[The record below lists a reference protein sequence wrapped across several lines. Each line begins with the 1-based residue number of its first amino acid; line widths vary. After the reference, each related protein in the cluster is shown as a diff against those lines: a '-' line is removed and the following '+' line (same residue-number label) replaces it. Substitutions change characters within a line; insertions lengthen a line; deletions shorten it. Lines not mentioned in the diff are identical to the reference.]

1 VAKIAYLKVE
11 AHVLRLQ
18 ASDFVRQFFGHLLGP
33 ANEEILQDRFPSDR
47 VSRSSAVGR
56 RRERAL
62 RTQATKGS
70 DCRARKKRHNAAQ
83 KASEVS
89 GGYASMGRLKVLIVG
104 GGIGGI
110 TAMLAL
116 RQRGIEAQLF
126 EQAAAFGQVG
136 AGLQVSSN
144 AACILIRL
152 GLGEALKR
160 VATYPDGRDYRG
172 WDTGERLYYTPLGQK
187 AEAHF
192 GSPYYAAHRAELLDV
207 LLSGLG
213 KQGVQ
218 LGSRIERIEQDQNS
232 VSLTLA
238 GGSTVQGDIL
248 IGADGIHS
256 MVRTQLFG
264 KELPRYTGNVAWRGL
279 VPAERVAHLDLGS
292 VVGVWMGPNRS
303 IVQYYVSAGKT
314 FNWIGISRSSQP
326 AQESWLAEGKTED
339 ILAEYDGWH
348 STIRTIIAE
357 TPKVLRQALYDRE
370 PLPDWRVGR
379 VVLMGDAAH
388 PMMPFYA
395 QGGAQSIE
403 DAYVLA
409 GCIAEGQDRPLE
421 ALARFVR
428 MRQPRTAWMQGLARR
443 EEELYQMNDAAAIR
457 ARNDRMRTNRIPETA
472 TFPPEQERLYG
483 YDAEVELRKSA

>member
-1 VAKIAYLKVE
+1 MA
-11 AHVLRLQ
+11 
-18 ASDFVRQFFGHLLGP
+18 
-33 ANEEILQDRFPSDR
+33 
-47 VSRSSAVGR
+47 
-56 RRERAL
+56 
-62 RTQATKGS
+62 
-70 DCRARKKRHNAAQ
+70 
-83 KASEVS
+83 
-89 GGYASMGRLKVLIVG
+89 RLKVLIAG

-116 RQRGIEAQLF
+116 RQRGIDVELF
-126 EQAAAFGQVG
+126 EQTAAFGQVG
-136 AGLQVSSN
+136 AGLQIPSN
-144 AACILIRL
+144 SARILLKL

-160 VATYPDGRDYRG
+160 VATYPEGRDYRG
-172 WDTGERLYYTPLGQK
+172 WDNGERLYYTPLGRK

-192 GSPYYAAHRAELLDV
+192 GAPYYAAHRAELLDV
-207 LLSGLG
+207 LLGGLG
-213 KQGVQ
+213 TKGCR
-218 LGSRIERIEQDQNS
+218 LGARVERVDQDQGG

-238 GGSTVQGDIL
+238 DGSTAEGDIL

-256 MVRTQLFG
+256 TVRAQLFG
-264 KELPRYTGNVAWRGL
+264 KEMPRYTGNVAWRGL

-303 IVQYYVSAGKT
+303 IVQYYVSAGRT

-326 AQESWLAEGKTED
+326 AQESWLAEGRRED
-339 ILAEYDGWH
+339 ALAEYDGWH

-357 TPKVLRQALYDRE
+357 TPKILRQALYDRE
-370 PLPDWRVGR
+370 PLPDWQVGR

-409 GCIAEGQDRPLE
+409 GCIAEAQDRPLE

-457 ARNDRMRTNRIPETA
+457 ARNDRMRSNRIPETA

-483 YDAEVELRKSA
+483 YDAEIELRKGA

>member
-1 VAKIAYLKVE
+1 MA
-11 AHVLRLQ
+11 
-18 ASDFVRQFFGHLLGP
+18 
-33 ANEEILQDRFPSDR
+33 
-47 VSRSSAVGR
+47 
-56 RRERAL
+56 
-62 RTQATKGS
+62 
-70 DCRARKKRHNAAQ
+70 
-83 KASEVS
+83 
-89 GGYASMGRLKVLIVG
+89 RLKVLIAG

-116 RQRGIEAQLF
+116 RQRGIGVELF

-144 AACILIRL
+144 AARILLRL
-152 GLGEALKR
+152 GLGEALRR

-187 AEAHF
+187 AETHF

-213 KQGVQ
+213 EHGFR
-218 LGSRIERIEQDQNS
+218 LGSRVERVDQDQS
-232 VSLTLA
+232 GVSLTLA
-238 GGSTVQGDIL
+238 DGSVAQGDIL

-256 MVRTQLFG
+256 TVRAQLFG

-314 FNWIGISRSSQP
+314 FNWIGISRSAQP
-326 AQESWLAEGKTED
+326 AQESWLAEGRTED
-339 ILAEYDGWH
+339 ALAEYDGWH
-348 STIRTIIAE
+348 STIREIIAK

-370 PLPDWRVGR
+370 PLPDWQVGR

-409 GCIAEGQDRPLE
+409 GCIAEAEGRPLD

-443 EEELYQMNDAAAIR
+443 EEELYQMNDIAAIR
-457 ARNDRMRTNRIPETA
+457 ARNDRMRANRVPETA

-483 YDAEVELRKSA
+483 YDAEIELRKSV

>member
-1 VAKIAYLKVE
+1 MARSNLKI
-11 AHVLRLQ
+11 
-18 ASDFVRQFFGHLLGP
+18 
-33 ANEEILQDRFPSDR
+33 
-47 VSRSSAVGR
+47 
-56 RRERAL
+56 
-62 RTQATKGS
+62 
-70 DCRARKKRHNAAQ
+70 
-83 KASEVS
+83 
-89 GGYASMGRLKVLIVG
+89 LIAG

-110 TAMLAL
+110 TALLAL
-116 RQRGIEAQLF
+116 RQRGIEAELF
-126 EQAAAFGQVG
+126 EQTAAFGQVG

-144 AACILIRL
+144 AARILLKL

-213 KQGVQ
+213 QRGFR
-218 LGSRIERIEQDQNS
+218 LGSRVERVDQDQGG

-238 GGSTVQGDIL
+238 DGSTAHGDIL

-256 MVRTQLFG
+256 TVRAQLFG

-303 IVQYYVSAGKT
+303 IVQYYVSAGRT
-314 FNWIGISRSSQP
+314 FNWIGISRSEQP
-326 AQESWLAEGKTED
+326 ARESWLAEGRIED
-339 ILAEYDGWH
+339 ALAEYTGWH
-348 STIRTIIAE
+348 STIRTIIAA

-370 PLPDWRVGR
+370 PLSDWRVGR
-379 VVLMGDAAH
+379 VVLLGDAAH

-395 QGGAQSIE
+395 QGAAQSIE

-409 GCIAEGQDRPLE
+409 GCLAANPENPVAALE
-421 ALARFVR
+421 RYVLL
-428 MRQPRTAWMQGLARR
+428 RQPRTAWMQELSRQ
-443 EEELYQMNDAAAIR
+443 EEELYQMTDAAAI
-457 ARNDRMRTNRIPETA
+457 ADRNARMRANRIPELA

-483 YDAEVELRKSA
+483 YDSEAVLRAS

>member
-1 VAKIAYLKVE
+1 MA
-11 AHVLRLQ
+11 
-18 ASDFVRQFFGHLLGP
+18 
-33 ANEEILQDRFPSDR
+33 
-47 VSRSSAVGR
+47 
-56 RRERAL
+56 
-62 RTQATKGS
+62 
-70 DCRARKKRHNAAQ
+70 
-83 KASEVS
+83 
-89 GGYASMGRLKVLIVG
+89 RLKVLIAG

-116 RQRGIEAQLF
+116 RQRGIDVELF
-126 EQAAAFGQVG
+126 EQTAAFGQVG

-144 AACILIRL
+144 SARILLKL

-160 VATYPDGRDYRG
+160 VATYPEGRDYRG

-192 GSPYYAAHRAELLDV
+192 GAPYYAAHRAELLDV

-213 KQGVQ
+213 ARGCR
-218 LGSRIERIEQDQNS
+218 LGSRVERVDQDQNG

-238 GGSTVQGDIL
+238 DGSTAQGDIL

-256 MVRTQLFG
+256 TVRAQLFG

-326 AQESWLAEGKTED
+326 AQESWLAEGRAED
-339 ILAEYDGWH
+339 ALAEYDGWH

-357 TPKVLRQALYDRE
+357 TPKILRQALYDRE
-370 PLPDWRVGR
+370 PLPDWQVGR

-409 GCIAEGQDRPLE
+409 GCIAEAQDRPLD

-443 EEELYQMNDAAAIR
+443 EEELYQMNDTAAIR
-457 ARNDRMRTNRIPETA
+457 ARNDRMRTNRLPETA

-483 YDAEVELRKSA
+483 YDAEIELRKGA

>member
-1 VAKIAYLKVE
+1 MA
-11 AHVLRLQ
+11 
-18 ASDFVRQFFGHLLGP
+18 
-33 ANEEILQDRFPSDR
+33 
-47 VSRSSAVGR
+47 
-56 RRERAL
+56 
-62 RTQATKGS
+62 
-70 DCRARKKRHNAAQ
+70 
-83 KASEVS
+83 
-89 GGYASMGRLKVLIVG
+89 RLKVLIVG

-116 RQRGIEAQLF
+116 RQRGIEVQLF

-144 AACILIRL
+144 AARILLKL
-152 GLGEALKR
+152 GLGDALKR

-213 KQGVQ
+213 ENGFRH
-218 LGSRIERIEQDQNS
+218 GSRVERVDQDQS
-232 VSLTLA
+232 GVSLTFA
-238 GGSTVQGDIL
+238 DGSTAQGDIL

-256 MVRTQLFG
+256 TVRAQLFG

-279 VPAERVAHLDLGS
+279 VPAERVARLDLGS

-303 IVQYYVSAGKT
+303 IVQYYVCAGKT

-326 AQESWLAEGKTED
+326 AQESWLAEGRTED
-339 ILAEYDGWH
+339 VLAEYDGWN
-348 STIRTIIAE
+348 STIRTIMAE
-357 TPKVLRQALYDRE
+357 TPKVLRQALYDRK
-370 PLPDWRVGR
+370 PLPDWQVGR

-409 GCIAEGQDRPLE
+409 GCVAEGQDRPLD

-443 EEELYQMNDAAAIR
+443 EEELYQMNDVAAIR
-457 ARNDRMRTNRIPETA
+457 ARNDRMRANRAPETA

-483 YDAEVELRKSA
+483 YDAELELQKSA

>member
-1 VAKIAYLKVE
+1 MA
-11 AHVLRLQ
+11 
-18 ASDFVRQFFGHLLGP
+18 D
-33 ANEEILQDRFPSDR
+33 
-47 VSRSSAVGR
+47 
-56 RRERAL
+56 
-62 RTQATKGS
+62 
-70 DCRARKKRHNAAQ
+70 
-83 KASEVS
+83 
-89 GGYASMGRLKVLIVG
+89 LKVLVVG

-110 TAMLAL
+110 TTVLAL
-116 RQRGIEAQLF
+116 RQRGIDVQLY

-136 AGLQVSSN
+136 AGIQVSSN
-144 AACILIRL
+144 AARILLKL
-152 GLGEALKR
+152 GLGEALKQ
-160 VATYPDGRDYRG
+160 VATYPEGRDYRG
-172 WDTGERLYYTPLGQK
+172 WDGGERLYYTPLGQK
-187 AEAHF
+187 AEAYF

-213 KQGVQ
+213 QHGFRLGARVERVDQDAEGVT
-218 LGSRIERIEQDQNS
+218 
-232 VSLTLA
+232 LTLESGETA
-238 GGSTVQGDIL
+238 HGDIL

-256 MVRTQLFG
+256 TVRAQLFG

-314 FNWIGISRSSQP
+314 FNWIGISRSLEP
-326 AQESWLAEGKTED
+326 ARESWLAEGKVED
-339 ILAEYDGWH
+339 ALAEYDGWH
-348 STIRTIIAE
+348 STIRTIIGA
-357 TPKVLRQALYDRE
+357 TPRVLRQALYDRE
-370 PLPDWRVGR
+370 PLPDWQVGR
-379 VVLMGDAAH
+379 IVLIGDAAH

-409 GCIAEGQDRPLE
+409 GCIAEARYKPLE
-421 ALARFVR
+421 ALARFVK

-443 EEELYQMNDAAAIR
+443 EEELYQTNDVATIK
-457 ARNDRMRTNRIPETA
+457 ARNEKMRANSTPETA

>member
-1 VAKIAYLKVE
+1 MA
-11 AHVLRLQ
+11 
-18 ASDFVRQFFGHLLGP
+18 
-33 ANEEILQDRFPSDR
+33 
-47 VSRSSAVGR
+47 
-56 RRERAL
+56 
-62 RTQATKGS
+62 
-70 DCRARKKRHNAAQ
+70 
-83 KASEVS
+83 
-89 GGYASMGRLKVLIVG
+89 RLKVLIAG

-116 RQRGIEAQLF
+116 RQRGIDVQLF
-126 EQAAAFGQVG
+126 EQAAAFRQVG

-144 AACILIRL
+144 AARILLKL

-160 VATYPDGRDYRG
+160 VATYPEGRDYRG

-192 GSPYYAAHRAELLDV
+192 GAPYYAAHRAELLDV

-213 KQGVQ
+213 ERGCR
-218 LGSRIERIEQDQNS
+218 LGSRVTRVDQDQGG

-238 GGSTVQGDIL
+238 DGSAAQGDIL

-256 MVRTQLFG
+256 TVRAQLFG

-279 VPAERVAHLDLGS
+279 VPAERIAHLDLGS

-326 AQESWLAEGKTED
+326 AQESWLAEGRAED
-339 ILAEYDGWH
+339 ALAEYDGWH

-357 TPKVLRQALYDRE
+357 TPKILRQALYDRE
-370 PLPDWRVGR
+370 PLPDWQVGR

-409 GCIAEGQDRPLE
+409 GCIAEAQDRPLD

-443 EEELYQMNDAAAIR
+443 EEELYQMNDTAAIR

-483 YDAEVELRKSA
+483 YDAEIELRKSV